1 MDYRGRIR
9 ILYSELSNSLIRGSI
24 SRYDIKRHLHKLQG
38 YVLALYDLGIINQ
51 YAYDNYRLLFI
62 EKYTEEWRIWL

>member
-9 ILYSELSNSLIRGSI
+9 ILYSELSNTRGSI

-38 YVLALYDLGIINQ
+38 YVLALYDLGIIDQ
-51 YAYDNYRLLFI
+51 YAYDNYRLLFF
-62 EKYTEEWRIWL
+62 EKYTEVWKI